1 MKEPTEKEIN
11 EYLDY
16 LASHMIIISDYIK
29 NSDVD
34 NKSIISQYLDEIG
47 ESVKSILSIVNKEGE
62 VYKNIDNST
71 IKIIR
76 DFKIGKIM
84 DGRNK

>member
-1 MKEPTEKEIN
+1 MSKISEEEIS

-16 LASHMIIISDYIK
+16 LASHIIIISDYVKK
-29 NSDVD
+29 N
-34 NKSIISQYLDEIG
+34 NIEEKGIILQYLDEMV
-47 ESVKSILSIVNKEGE
+47 ESLKSILEIVNKDDSL
-62 VYKNIDNST
+62 YKDIDNSI

-84 DGRNK
+84 DDRNR

>member
-1 MKEPTEKEIN
+1 MQEPTELEIN

-16 LASHMIIISDYIK
+16 LASHIIIISDYIK
-29 NSDVD
+29 NNNID
-34 NKSIISQYLDEIG
+34 NKNIIQQHLDEID
-47 ESVKSILSIVNKEGE
+47 ESIKSVLEIVDKNGNLYEG
-62 VYKNIDNST
+62 IDNST

>member
-1 MKEPTEKEIN
+1 MQEPTELEIN

-16 LASHMIIISDYIK
+16 LASHIIIISDYIK
-29 NSDVD
+29 NNNID
-34 NKSIISQYLDEIG
+34 NKNIIQQHLDEIG
-47 ESVKSILSIVNKEGE
+47 ESIKSVLEIVDKNGNLYEG
-62 VYKNIDNST
+62 IDNST

>member
-1 MKEPTEKEIN
+1 VLEIV
-11 EYLDY
+11 D
-16 LASHMIIISDYIK
+16 K
-29 NSDVD
+29 NG
-34 NKSIISQYLDEIG
+34 NLY
-47 ESVKSILSIVNKEGE
+47 EG
-62 VYKNIDNST
+62 IDNST

>member
-1 MKEPTEKEIN
+1 MQEPTELEIN

-16 LASHMIIISDYIK
+16 LASHIIIISDYIK
-29 NSDVD
+29 NNNID
-34 NKSIISQYLDEIG
+34 NKNIIQQHLDEMG
-47 ESVKSILSIVNKEGE
+47 ESIKSVLEIVDKNGNLYEG
-62 VYKNIDNST
+62 IDNST

>member
-1 MKEPTEKEIN
+1 MNESTEEEIS

-16 LASHMIIISDYIK
+16 LASHIIIISDHVKK
-29 NSDVD
+29 N
-34 NKSIISQYLDEIG
+34 NIEGKSIILQYIDEMS
-47 ESVKSILSIVNKEGE
+47 ESLRSILEIVNKDDSL
-62 VYKNIDNST
+62 YKGVDNST

>member
-1 MKEPTEKEIN
+1 MQEPTELEIN

-16 LASHMIIISDYIK
+16 LASHIIIISDYIK
-29 NSDVD
+29 NNNID
-34 NKSIISQYLDEIG
+34 NKNIIQQHLDEMG
-47 ESVKSILSIVNKEGE
+47 ESIKSVLEVVDKNGNLYEG
-62 VYKNIDNST
+62 IDNST